1 MDGTEDRFESP
12 APTASNSIGFTI
24 EAEQRLCWAMVVN
37 GIPILRRI
45 RVTNT
50 SSEPIRGAY
59 IEARPCEQPFDSPP
73 SVQSTDTSDSL
84 SCQISE
90 VRNQESESSSEIR
103 KRADMGISPP
113 WLRLPIPDLA
123 PDEAWAHDNLPLEIP
138 ETLVR
143 SATERR
149 MLTLDLKLFQRTRL
163 LCFQRLNL
171 EILAFNEWDRTRLPE
186 LLAAFVTP
194 NHPSITKA
202 LRRVRDSLQIRTG
215 DPTMSGYRGQ
225 SRDRV
230 RAIADAVFGAIS
242 ELGITYTSEPPSFE
256 STGQKIRLGD
266 DLLQNRMG
274 NCIEVSLLV
283 ASIFELAGLHP
294 VVALFRGHACP
305 GVWLICEWLPVASSD
320 DIDVPRKLVRC
331 GDMILFDATGALS
344 RPPASFAYACGAA
357 TKLLAE
363 EGFDCVVDIRAARI
377 SRILPLPLL
386 REYSPMNE
394 TACPSLGGAS
404 KNPAQPKSG
413 GGNIRP
419 IATSPRGAGLGLE
432 PGAGVGLGLEPG
444 SSAGLGPE
452 PGLSL
457 EPGSYSDHAPRV
469 PPKQAVKEADPR
481 SEGGPENIQMSSAA
495 PDLPRLCAWKSRL
508 LDLSLRNRLLNF
520 RASADRT
527 IPFAVEDLP
536 GLEDLVAGGSILI
549 LEPAVAATA
558 DDPRSSDLVKKAGG
572 DDFFRAECRRLLS
585 QKRLLTT
592 LEDAELNRRL
602 RVVFRQARTELEET
616 GSSTLFLALGF

>member
-194 NHPSITKA
+194 NHP
-202 LRRVRDSLQIRTG
+202 
-215 DPTMSGYRGQ
+215 
-225 SRDRV
+225 
-230 RAIADAVFGAIS
+230 
-242 ELGITYTSEPPSFE
+242 
-256 STGQKIRLGD
+256 
-266 DLLQNRMG
+266 
-274 NCIEVSLLV
+274 
-283 ASIFELAGLHP
+283 
-294 VVALFRGHACP
+294 
-305 GVWLICEWLPVASSD
+305 
-320 DIDVPRKLVRC
+320 
-331 GDMILFDATGALS
+331 
-344 RPPASFAYACGAA
+344 
-357 TKLLAE
+357 
-363 EGFDCVVDIRAARI
+363 
-377 SRILPLPLL
+377 
-386 REYSPMNE
+386 
-394 TACPSLGGAS
+394 
-404 KNPAQPKSG
+404 
-413 GGNIRP
+413 
-419 IATSPRGAGLGLE
+419 
-432 PGAGVGLGLEPG
+432 
-444 SSAGLGPE
+444 
-452 PGLSL
+452 
-457 EPGSYSDHAPRV
+457 
-469 PPKQAVKEADPR
+469 
-481 SEGGPENIQMSSAA
+481 
-495 PDLPRLCAWKSRL
+495 
-508 LDLSLRNRLLNF
+508 
-520 RASADRT
+520 
-527 IPFAVEDLP
+527 
-536 GLEDLVAGGSILI
+536 
-549 LEPAVAATA
+549 
-558 DDPRSSDLVKKAGG
+558 
-572 DDFFRAECRRLLS
+572 
-585 QKRLLTT
+585 
-592 LEDAELNRRL
+592 
-602 RVVFRQARTELEET
+602 
-616 GSSTLFLALGF
+616 